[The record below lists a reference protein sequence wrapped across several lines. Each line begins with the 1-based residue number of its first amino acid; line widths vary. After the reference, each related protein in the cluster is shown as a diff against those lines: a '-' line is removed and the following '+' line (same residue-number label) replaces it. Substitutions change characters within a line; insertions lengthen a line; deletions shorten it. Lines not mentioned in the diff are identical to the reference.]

1 MRRAVCPGSFD
12 PIHNG
17 HLEVIA
23 RAAGLF
29 DEVIVA
35 VSTNYAKKYRFSL
48 EERID
53 MAKETLASLRGIVVE
68 PVGEGLLAEYCRQR
82 GVSAI
87 VKGLRSSSDFDYE
100 LPMATMNRQ
109 LSGVETVFLPAESAL
124 PAPVLHPH
132 QRGVRPGRGRLGLC
146 SPVRAETAG
155 SGRAGPEPRAQSVSL
170 SGTRRPAAGCAA
182 RIQGRLWCEPQA
194 CPGLS
199 PSGSS
204 G

>member
-35 VSTNYAKKYRFSL
+35 VSTNYAKKYMFSL
-48 EERID
+48 GDRID
-53 MAKETLASLRGIVVE
+53 MARETLASLKGIVVE
-68 PVGEGLLAEYCRQR
+68 PVGEGLLAEYCHQR

-109 LSGVETVFLPAESAL
+109 LSGVETVFLPAEARYLHLSSTLIKEVASL
-124 PAPVLHPH
+124 GGSVSDYVPRSVQKRMLAGESAPVQLP
-132 QRGVRPGRGRLGLC
+132 RG
-146 SPVRAETAG
+146 
-155 SGRAGPEPRAQSVSL
+155 
-170 SGTRRPAAGCAA
+170 
-182 RIQGRLWCEPQA
+182 
-194 CPGLS
+194 
-199 PSGSS
+199 
-204 G
+204 

>member
-35 VSTNYAKKYRFSL
+35 VSTNQAKKYRFTLAERL
-48 EERID
+48 E
-53 MAKETLASLRGIVVE
+53 MARETLASLKGIVVE

-109 LSGVETVFLPAESAL
+109 LSGVETVFLPAEAHY
-124 PAPVLHPH
+124 LHLSSTLIKEVAGLGGNVSEYVPRSV
-132 QRGVRPGRGRLGLC
+132 QRRMVAGES
-146 SPVRAETAG
+146 SPNQQPKG
-155 SGRAGPEPRAQSVSL
+155 
-170 SGTRRPAAGCAA
+170 
-182 RIQGRLWCEPQA
+182 
-194 CPGLS
+194 
-199 PSGSS
+199 
-204 G
+204 

>member
-23 RAAGLF
+23 RAASLF

-35 VSTNYAKKYRFSL
+35 VSTNYAKKYRFPL
-48 EERID
+48 EERIE

-109 LSGVETVFLPAESAL
+109 LSGVETVFLPAEAHY
-124 PAPVLHPH
+124 LHLSSTLIKE
-132 QRGVRPGRGRLGLC
+132 VATLG
-146 SPVRAETAG
+146 G
-155 SGRAGPEPRAQSVSL
+155 SVSEYVPRSVL
-170 SGTRRPAAGCAA
+170 KRLLAGGA
-182 RIQGRLWCEPQA
+182 P
-194 CPGLS
+194 
-199 PSGSS
+199 
-204 G
+204 

>member
-35 VSTNYAKKYRFSL
+35 VSTNYAKKYMFSL
-48 EERID
+48 GDRLD
-53 MAKETLASLRGIVVE
+53 MARETLASLKGIVVE
-68 PVGEGLLAEYCRQR
+68 PVGDGLLAEYCRQR

-109 LSGVETVFLPAESAL
+109 LSGVETVFLPAEAHY
-124 PAPVLHPH
+124 LHLSSTLIKEVA
-132 QRGVRPGRGRLGLC
+132 GLG
-146 SPVRAETAG
+146 G
-155 SGRAGPEPRAQSVSL
+155 SVSDYVPRSVHKRL
-170 SGTRRPAAGCAA
+170 LAGGSASD
-182 RIQGRLWCEPQA
+182 Q
-194 CPGLS
+194 S
-199 PSGSS
+199 PRG
-204 G
+204 

>member
-35 VSTNYAKKYRFSL
+35 VSTNTAKTYRFSL
-48 EERID
+48 PDRLD
-53 MAKETLASLRGIVVE
+53 MARETLASLRGIVVE
-68 PVGEGLLAEYCRQR
+68 PVGEGLLADYCRQR

-109 LSGVETVFLPAESAL
+109 LSGVETVFLPAEAHYIHLSSTLIKEVA
-124 PAPVLHPH
+124 
-132 QRGVRPGRGRLGLC
+132 GLG
-146 SPVRAETAG
+146 G
-155 SGRAGPEPRAQSVSL
+155 SVSDYIPRSVQRRML
-170 SGTRRPAAGCAA
+170 TGEPPADRPAKG
-182 RIQGRLWCEPQA
+182 
-194 CPGLS
+194 
-199 PSGSS
+199 
-204 G
+204 

>member
-23 RAAGLF
+23 RAASLF

-35 VSTNYAKKYRFSL
+35 VSTNYAKKYRFPL
-48 EERID
+48 EDRIE

-109 LSGVETVFLPAESAL
+109 LSGVETVFLPAEARY
-124 PAPVLHPH
+124 LHLSSTLIKE
-132 QRGVRPGRGRLGLC
+132 VASLG
-146 SPVRAETAG
+146 G
-155 SGRAGPEPRAQSVSL
+155 SVSDYVPRSVQKRML
-170 SGTRRPAAGCAA
+170 SGESASVQLPRG
-182 RIQGRLWCEPQA
+182 
-194 CPGLS
+194 
-199 PSGSS
+199 
-204 G
+204 

>member
-35 VSTNYAKKYRFSL
+35 ISTNPAKKYMFTLDQRL
-48 EERID
+48 E
-53 MAKETLASLRGIVVE
+53 MARETLASLKGIVVE
-68 PVGEGLLAEYCRQR
+68 PVGDGLLAEYCRQR

-109 LSGVETVFLPAESAL
+109 LTGVETVFLPAEAHYLHLSSTLIKEVAGL
-124 PAPVLHPH
+124 GGGVSDFVPRSVLRRMANGEPATDQHP
-132 QRGVRPGRGRLGLC
+132 RG
-146 SPVRAETAG
+146 
-155 SGRAGPEPRAQSVSL
+155 
-170 SGTRRPAAGCAA
+170 
-182 RIQGRLWCEPQA
+182 
-194 CPGLS
+194 
-199 PSGSS
+199 
-204 G
+204 

>member
-23 RAAGLF
+23 RAASLF

-35 VSTNYAKKYRFSL
+35 VSTNYAKKYRFPL
-48 EERID
+48 EERIE
-53 MAKETLASLRGIVVE
+53 MARETLASLRGIVVE

-109 LSGVETVFLPAESAL
+109 LSGVETVFLPAEAHY
-124 PAPVLHPH
+124 LHLSSTLIKE
-132 QRGVRPGRGRLGLC
+132 VATLG
-146 SPVRAETAG
+146 G
-155 SGRAGPEPRAQSVSL
+155 SVSEYVPRSVL
-170 SGTRRPAAGCAA
+170 KRLLAGA
-182 RIQGRLWCEPQA
+182 P
-194 CPGLS
+194 
-199 PSGSS
+199 
-204 G
+204 

>member
-53 MAKETLASLRGIVVE
+53 MARETFASLRGIVVE

-109 LSGVETVFLPAESAL
+109 LTGVETVFLPAEGHYLHLSSTLIKEVFAL
-124 PAPVLHPH
+124 GGDVSDFVPRSVLKRLAPGEPVPN
-132 QRGVRPGRGRLGLC
+132 RPRKG
-146 SPVRAETAG
+146 
-155 SGRAGPEPRAQSVSL
+155 
-170 SGTRRPAAGCAA
+170 
-182 RIQGRLWCEPQA
+182 
-194 CPGLS
+194 
-199 PSGSS
+199 
-204 G
+204 

>member
-23 RAAGLF
+23 RAASLF

-35 VSTNYAKKYRFSL
+35 VSTNYAKRYRFPL
-48 EERID
+48 EERIE
-53 MAKETLASLRGIVVE
+53 MARETLASLRGIIVE

-109 LSGVETVFLPAESAL
+109 LSGVETVFLPAEAHY
-124 PAPVLHPH
+124 LHLSSTLIKE
-132 QRGVRPGRGRLGLC
+132 VATLG
-146 SPVRAETAG
+146 G
-155 SGRAGPEPRAQSVSL
+155 SVSEYVPRSVL
-170 SGTRRPAAGCAA
+170 KRLLAGGA
-182 RIQGRLWCEPQA
+182 P
-194 CPGLS
+194 
-199 PSGSS
+199 
-204 G
+204 

>member
-48 EERID
+48 GDRID
-53 MAKETLASLRGIVVE
+53 MARETLASLKGIVVE

-109 LSGVETVFLPAESAL
+109 LSGVETVFLPAEAHY
-124 PAPVLHPH
+124 LHLSSTLIKEVA
-132 QRGVRPGRGRLGLC
+132 GLG
-146 SPVRAETAG
+146 G
-155 SGRAGPEPRAQSVSL
+155 SVSDYVPRSVQKRL
-170 SGTRRPAAGCAA
+170 LAGESA
-182 RIQGRLWCEPQA
+182 
-194 CPGLS
+194 PGPS
-199 PSGSS
+199 PRG
-204 G
+204 

>member
-35 VSTNYAKKYRFSL
+35 VSTNYAKKYRFGL
-48 EERID
+48 EERLD
-53 MAKETLASLRGIVVE
+53 MARETLASLRGIVVE

-82 GVSAI
+82 GANAI

-109 LSGVETVFLPAESAL
+109 LTGVETVFIPAEGHYLHLSSTL
-124 PAPVLHPH
+124 IKEVFTLGGDVSDFVPKSVLK
-132 QRGVRPGRGRLGLC
+132 RLG
-146 SPVRAETAG
+146 SGEPVQD
-155 SGRAGPEPRAQSVSL
+155 PPRR
-170 SGTRRPAAGCAA
+170 G
-182 RIQGRLWCEPQA
+182 
-194 CPGLS
+194 
-199 PSGSS
+199 
-204 G
+204 

>member
-35 VSTNYAKKYRFSL
+35 VSTNHAKKYRFTQPERL
-48 EERID
+48 E
-53 MAKETLASLRGIVVE
+53 MARETLASLKGIVVE
-68 PVGEGLLAEYCRQR
+68 PVGDGLLAEYCRQR

-109 LSGVETVFLPAESAL
+109 LSGVETVFLPAEAHYLHLSSTLIKEVAAL
-124 PAPVLHPH
+124 GGNISDFVPRSVLRRMTAGAPAAD
-132 QRGVRPGRGRLGLC
+132 QRPGG
-146 SPVRAETAG
+146 
-155 SGRAGPEPRAQSVSL
+155 
-170 SGTRRPAAGCAA
+170 
-182 RIQGRLWCEPQA
+182 
-194 CPGLS
+194 
-199 PSGSS
+199 
-204 G
+204 

>member
-23 RAAGLF
+23 RAASLF

-35 VSTNYAKKYRFSL
+35 VSTNYAKKYRFPL
-48 EERID
+48 EERIE

-68 PVGEGLLAEYCRQR
+68 PVGEGLIAEYCRQR

-109 LSGVETVFLPAESAL
+109 LSGVETVFLPAEAHYIHLSSTLIKEVFTLGGNVSEFVPRSVLKRLLAGA
-124 PAPVLHPH
+124 PASGQPP
-132 QRGVRPGRGRLGLC
+132 RG
-146 SPVRAETAG
+146 
-155 SGRAGPEPRAQSVSL
+155 
-170 SGTRRPAAGCAA
+170 
-182 RIQGRLWCEPQA
+182 
-194 CPGLS
+194 
-199 PSGSS
+199 
-204 G
+204 

>member
-29 DEVIVA
+29 DEVIVG
-35 VSTNYAKKYRFSL
+35 VSTNYAKDYRFSL
-48 EERID
+48 EQRID
-53 MAKETLASLRGIVVE
+53 MAKETFASLRGILVE
-68 PVGEGLLAEYCRQR
+68 PVGEGLLVDYCRQR

-109 LSGVETVFLPAESAL
+109 LSGVETVFLPAESHYL
-124 PAPVLHPH
+124 HLSSTLIKEVFTLGGDVSDFVPRSVLKRLMSGEAVQDQPH
-132 QRGVRPGRGRLGLC
+132 RG
-146 SPVRAETAG
+146 
-155 SGRAGPEPRAQSVSL
+155 
-170 SGTRRPAAGCAA
+170 
-182 RIQGRLWCEPQA
+182 
-194 CPGLS
+194 
-199 PSGSS
+199 
-204 G
+204 

>member
-35 VSTNYAKKYRFSL
+35 VSTNYAKQYRFSL
-48 EERID
+48 EDRID
-53 MAKETLASLRGIVVE
+53 MARETLASLKGIVVE

-109 LSGVETVFLPAESAL
+109 LSGVETVFLPAEAHY
-124 PAPVLHPH
+124 LHLSSTLIKE
-132 QRGVRPGRGRLGLC
+132 VASLG
-146 SPVRAETAG
+146 G
-155 SGRAGPEPRAQSVSL
+155 SVSDYVPRSVQKRML
-170 SGTRRPAAGCAA
+170 PG
-182 RIQGRLWCEPQA
+182 EPS
-194 CPGLS
+194 PGQ
-199 PSGSS
+199 PSRG
-204 G
+204 

>member
-35 VSTNYAKKYRFSL
+35 VSTNYAKQYRFAL

-53 MAKETLASLRGIVVE
+53 MARETLASLKGIVVE
-68 PVGEGLLAEYCRQR
+68 PVGDGLLAEYCRQR

-109 LSGVETVFLPAESAL
+109 LSGVETVFLPAEAHY
-124 PAPVLHPH
+124 LHLSSTLIKE
-132 QRGVRPGRGRLGLC
+132 VFTLG
-146 SPVRAETAG
+146 G
-155 SGRAGPEPRAQSVSL
+155 SVSDFVPRSVL
-170 SGTRRPAAGCAA
+170 KRLHAG
-182 RIQGRLWCEPQA
+182 
-194 CPGLS
+194 
-199 PSGSS
+199 GSAS
-204 G
+204 ETPPRG

>member
-23 RAAGLF
+23 RAASLF

-35 VSTNYAKKYRFSL
+35 VSAKKYRFTL
-48 EERID
+48 GERLD
-53 MAKETLASLRGIVVE
+53 MARETLASLKGIVVE
-68 PVGEGLLAEYCRQR
+68 PVGDGLLAEYCRQR

-109 LSGVETVFLPAESAL
+109 LSGVETVFLPAEAHYIHLSSTLIKEVAD
-124 PAPVLHPH
+124 
-132 QRGVRPGRGRLGLC
+132 LG
-146 SPVRAETAG
+146 G
-155 SGRAGPEPRAQSVSL
+155 SVSDYVPR
-170 SGTRRPAAGCAA
+170 SVHRRMLAG
-182 RIQGRLWCEPQA
+182 
-194 CPGLS
+194 
-199 PSGSS
+199 GSS
-204 G
+204 ADDQPRG

>member
-35 VSTNYAKKYRFSL
+35 ISTNYAKKYMFSL
-48 EERID
+48 EERLE
-53 MAKETLASLRGIVVE
+53 MARETLALLKGIVVE

-100 LPMATMNRQ
+100 LPMAT
-109 LSGVETVFLPAESAL
+109 LIKEVSAL
-124 PAPVLHPH
+124 
-132 QRGVRPGRGRLGLC
+132 GG
-146 SPVRAETAG
+146 
-155 SGRAGPEPRAQSVSL
+155 SVSDYVPRSVHRRL
-170 SGTRRPAAGCAA
+170 VSG
-182 RIQGRLWCEPQA
+182 EP
-194 CPGLS
+194 S
-199 PSGSS
+199 PDQQPKR
-204 G
+204 